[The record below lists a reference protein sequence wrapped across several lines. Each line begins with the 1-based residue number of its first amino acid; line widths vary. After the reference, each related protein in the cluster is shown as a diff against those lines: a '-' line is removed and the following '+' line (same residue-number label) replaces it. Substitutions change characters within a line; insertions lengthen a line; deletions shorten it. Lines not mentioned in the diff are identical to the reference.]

1 MGLGRLLTGM
11 AFLVLAI
18 TFIPGLSGRNLGF
31 WESYVPAADGGGT
44 GTLTWVKNQYR
55 EALDQ
60 ARREGKLLFVNFTG
74 YACANCH
81 WMEGNMFPRPE
92 IASALK
98 NFVLV
103 ELYTDGTDAASDAN
117 QKLEAVKF
125 NTIATPFYAI
135 LDANE
140 NVIATSAGRTTD
152 PQEYLAFLKKAPPA
166 SAPAAA
172 TVVAQVDTYPHVSK
186 LDGAALDTSPL
197 NGKVVVVNFWAT
209 WCVPC
214 VQEIPGFNKV
224 HREYGSKGVV
234 VVGVSMDDD
243 GAQQVP
249 PFLKKHPM
257 DYTVA
262 LGSDATFKQYA
273 IDELPVTVVFD
284 RSGKQ
289 VKRFDGFTAES
300 AIEDAVRHVL

>member
-1 MGLGRLLTGM
+1 
-11 AFLVLAI
+11 
-18 TFIPGLSGRNLGF
+18 
-31 WESYVPAADGGGT
+31 
-44 GTLTWVKNQYR
+44 
-55 EALDQ
+55 
-60 ARREGKLLFVNFTG
+60 
-74 YACANCH
+74 
-81 WMEGNMFPRPE
+81 
-92 IASALK
+92 
-98 NFVLV
+98 
-103 ELYTDGTDAASDAN
+103 
-117 QKLEAVKF
+117 
-125 NTIATPFYAI
+125 
-135 LDANE
+135 
-140 NVIATSAGRTTD
+140 
-152 PQEYLAFLKKAPPA
+152 
-166 SAPAAA
+166 
-172 TVVAQVDTYPHVSK
+172 VSK